1 MICKQL
7 PEFKFCFG
15 ELSGTAPPPHTHTPK
30 GLVESLDAEPKDV
43 QGRLLYVKWFTMIC
57 GEDNET

>member
-7 PEFKFCFG
+7 PEFKFCFR
-15 ELSGTAPPPHTHTPK
+15 ELSGTPPLHTPK

-57 GEDNET
+57 GDVNET